1 MRKPIVATV
10 LCLLLCLLS
19 LPSAHAQQTQEQL
32 ASHYYS
38 SGEFAQAAE
47 IYEDLYKKY
56 PNKFYY
62 QMLYRSYL
70 ELQQYRDAERL
81 VIFSKPSDRDS

>member
-1 MRKPIVATV
+1 MCVF
-10 LCLLLCLLS
+10 LLLGQ
-19 LPSAHAQQTQEQL
+19 LPCYAQESQEQL

-38 SGEFAQAAE
+38 VGEYAQAAE
-47 IYEDLYKKY
+47 LYETLYQRA

-70 ELQQYRDAERL
+70 ELEQYKDAERL
-81 VIFSKPSDRDS
+81 A